1 MVKISTCSQVIF
13 SVDGPSLEK
22 QDGCIV
28 GKWTEQMVE
37 MGGRVADI
45 EDAVEQA
52 ERKMVEQACIIPYSE
67 VFDMDLNLLS
77 PVIRYTCRL

>member
-1 MVKISTCSQVIF
+1 MSTCSQVIF

-37 MGGRVADI
+37 TGGRVADV

-52 ERKMVEQACIIPYSE
+52 ERKLAVS
-67 VFDMDLNLLS
+67 
-77 PVIRYTCRL
+77 